1 MPALRLGL
9 TYLNVGESDMMKLKL
24 TAVLIALT
32 AMAACSQ
39 PEPEPVPV
47 MPEPVYDKY
56 GNQVG

>member
-1 MPALRLGL
+1 
-9 TYLNVGESDMMKLKL
+9 MMKLKM

-32 AMAACSQ
+32 ALSACGRPD
-39 PEPEPVPV
+39 PEPAPQPV